1 VLAVLVVALS
11 VLAPPLGV
19 IALVL
24 FAALLVRGRAR
35 GEQKYAGLRIL
46 R

>member
-1 VLAVLVVALS
+1 VIAPPVGAIVLVVL
-11 VLAPPLGV
+11 
-19 IALVL
+19 IWFLV
-24 FAALLVRGRAR
+24 AGRRR